1 MPAFFGSNGAL
12 GAMIAAKDWS
22 ATPIGAMDG
31 WPLPLRTAT
40 AVILQSPLPMALLW
54 GPEGILIYNDSYAT
68 IAGPLHPTILGMPV
82 REAWPEAAA
91 FNDGVL
97 RAGLSG
103 RSLTFSRQDITLY
116 RGGAPER
123 VFLDLNY
130 SPVPGAD
137 GQPAGV
143 MAVVID
149 VTATVRMEEDLRAE
163 TLTLETLNRTG
174 AALTSILDLEPLVQM
189 VTDAGVALTGAE
201 FGAYFHNLMDETGER
216 LHLFTL
222 SGARRSDFESLGRPR
237 ATAVFAPTFR
247 NEGVIRSD
255 DILADVRYGRNAP
268 HAGMP
273 TGHLPVRSYLAVSVV
288 SRSGEVLGGL
298 LFGHSAT
305 HQFSERHE
313 RLIVGIAAQAAIGID
328 NARLFA
334 AAQDAN
340 ATLERRV
347 EERTEELTRV
357 HDALRQAQK
366 METLGQLTGGI
377 AHDFNNLL
385 TVIRGSTDLL
395 RRPGLNDARRERY
408 VDAIAQTA
416 DRAATLTSQLL
427 AFARRSSLTPR
438 VFDVGDTIRGLN
450 EMMAMLSGA
459 VIDVDLC
466 LSDTVCLANTD
477 VSQFETAVVN
487 LAVNARD
494 AIVQQNTHQANGQ
507 EGRITITVEPRD
519 HIPPVR
525 GHGARRGDFVAIAIA
540 DTGSGIAPEHMEHIF
555 EPFFTSKGVGHGT
568 GLGLSQVFGFVKQAG
583 GDVTVTSEVGRG
595 STFTL
600 FLPRE
605 PDAHPLAAS
614 PAAAV
619 PASAAG
625 KALRVLVV
633 EDNPEVGAFAV
644 SALADLGHDP
654 VLARHAQ
661 EALVALGDKSHGFD
675 VVFSDVMMPGMN
687 GIDLAHAIRRRF
699 PTLRI
704 LLTSGYSE
712 VLSREGAGDFALLQ
726 KPYSIDG
733 LADVFAGPEPAGV

>member
-1 MPAFFGSNGAL
+1 MKVMPAFLGSNGEL
-12 GAMIAAKDWS
+12 RSLIVAKDWS
-22 ATPIGAMDG
+22 QTSLGALEQ
-31 WPLPLRTAT
+31 WPPHLKTAT

-54 GPEGILIYNDSYAT
+54 GPEGILIYNDGYAG
-68 IAGPLHPTILGMPV
+68 IAGLLHPAILGRPIH
-82 REAWPEAAA
+82 EAWPEAIA
-91 FNDGVL
+91 FNESVL

-103 RSLTFSRQDITLY
+103 RSRTFSRQDMTLY
-116 RGGAPER
+116 RGGAPDR

-130 SPVPGAD
+130 MPVSDAD
-137 GQPAGV
+137 GVPAGV

-163 TLTLETLNRTG
+163 THTLETLNETG

-189 VTDAGVALTGAE
+189 VTDAGVAVTGAE

-237 ATAVFAPTFR
+237 ATAIFGPTFR

-255 DILADVRYGRNAP
+255 DIQADPRYGRNAP
-268 HAGMP
+268 HSGMP

-305 HQFSERHE
+305 HRFSERHE

-347 EERTEELTRV
+347 EERTEELTRA

-395 RRPGLNDARRERY
+395 RRPGLNEMRRERY

-427 AFARRSSLTPR
+427 AFARRSSLTPQ

-450 EMMAMLSGA
+450 DMMAMLSGA
-459 VIDVDLC
+459 SIEVDLR
-466 LSDTVCLANTD
+466 LPDTSCLANTD

-487 LAVNARD
+487 MAVNARD
-494 AIVQQNTHQANGQ
+494 AIGQQ
-507 EGRITITVEPRD
+507 GRITITVEPSD
-519 HIPPVR
+519 CIPPVR
-525 GHGARRGDFVAIAIA
+525 GEGARNGRFVAVSIA
-540 DTGSGIAPEHMEHIF
+540 DTGSGIAPGDIEHIF
-555 EPFFTSKGVGHGT
+555 EPFFTSKDVGHGT

-583 GDVTVTSEVGRG
+583 GDVVVDSVVGEG

-605 PDAHPLAAS
+605 RDDAG
-614 PAAAV
+614 V
-619 PASAAG
+619 AG
-625 KALRVLVV
+625 KPATTAATPIVPGSALRILVV
-633 EDNPEVGAFAV
+633 EDSPEVGAFAMT
-644 SALADLGHDP
+644 ALGDLGHDA
-654 VLARHAQ
+654 VLAGNAD
-661 EALVALGDKSHGFD
+661 EALTLLDRVDRGADSAFD

-687 GIDLAHAIRRRF
+687 GVDLAHEITRRF
-699 PTLRI
+699 PTLRVV
-704 LLTSGYSE
+704 LTSGYSE
-712 VLSREGAGDFALLQ
+712 ILSRDGAGDFALVR
-726 KPYSIDG
+726 KPYSIDS
-733 LADVFAGPEPAGV
+733 LADAFTRPVPSAG